1 MLTSFLHPRR
11 HPHLHVS
18 PAVYGNQGARAQACS
33 HPPPLPIFLHHPY
46 IYAPPVPISPPLP
59 VFTILQPSSIYVYC
73 SPLQESCGGFS
84 MPTSPTP
91 NSAPTFPPDTPAP
104 PPPPPAPRP
113 LSLTLNHVALFS
125 ESSRVCL
132 QTPLLDFMSVC
143 HTFVYRCN
151 TVWSVTLTCAPANPT
166 AHSVETHHLCIMDS
180 GASVL
185 LSGAALCCGCGTLNG
200 ALYA

>member
-84 MPTSPTP
+84 MRTSPTP
-91 NSAPTFPPDTPAP
+91 NSAPTFHPYSNPHPHPYPTSFP
-104 PPPPPAPRP
+104 PPPPPSLHCVRCSP
-113 LSLTLNHVALFS
+113 LQASCSRLSMLSSPISNPTSPPAHTHHSTFKPPPSLTCGHCSLSQAS
-125 ESSRVCL
+125 CESPNMPHRQL
-132 QTPLLDFMSVC
+132 
-143 HTFVYRCN
+143 
-151 TVWSVTLTCAPANPT
+151 
-166 AHSVETHHLCIMDS
+166 
-180 GASVL
+180 
-185 LSGAALCCGCGTLNG
+185 
-200 ALYA
+200 